1 MMINLSFS
9 KRFGDLIFNR
19 PLYKKKKKKSPIK
32 RCLAILYHKKVLHLS
47 FLNKIA
53 IQTDAKLVVTM

>member
-9 KRFGDLIFNR
+9 KRFGDLIFN
-19 PLYKKKKKKSPIK
+19 PSLVKKKKKSPIK

-47 FLNKIA
+47 FMNKIA

>member
-9 KRFGDLIFNR
+9 KRFGDLIFN
-19 PLYKKKKKKSPIK
+19 PSLVKKRSPIK